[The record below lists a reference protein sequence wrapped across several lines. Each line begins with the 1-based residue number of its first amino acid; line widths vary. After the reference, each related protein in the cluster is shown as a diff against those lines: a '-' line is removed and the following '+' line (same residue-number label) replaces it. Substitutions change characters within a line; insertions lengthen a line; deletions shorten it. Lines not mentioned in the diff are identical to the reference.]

1 MQIPVIVSI
10 AVLAFWLL
18 GAHNRLTRLRNRHQN
33 AFGPLS
39 SALRQRHAVALTL
52 AEAARTLRGA
62 DRGQI
67 EEVLAAAHQAA
78 AASDSATLRV
88 QAATLQRVAN
98 AEEVLGES
106 LDELVHAL
114 HDLSYG
120 EAPQPAISE
129 LLRQRHALQSQIVF
143 AGQIYNDHAREYND
157 ALCLFPT
164 TLAARILH
172 FKPAPAFLLI
182 NAAPPLVITGSARVV
197 LPIASENKDLAP
209 PPGADGSQ

>member
-18 GAHNRLTRLRNRHQN
+18 GAHNRLTRLRNHHQN

-114 HDLSYG
+114 HDLSY
-120 EAPQPAISE
+120 
-129 LLRQRHALQSQIVF
+129 QR
-143 AGQIYNDHAREYND
+143 
-157 ALCLFPT
+157 T
-164 TLAARILH
+164 AA
-172 FKPAPAFLLI
+172 PAPR
-182 NAAPPLVITGSARVV
+182 AAKPDRLCRA
-197 LPIASENKDLAP
+197 DLQRPRA
-209 PPGADGSQ
+209 